1 MVKVIAGQLNDL
13 NEVLEE
19 TKQTQSSQ
27 TGSMDMV
34 VASLRDELNKKA
46 KVELVF
52 ALEENDKLQQES
64 PFRIINLE
72 QQLEDTR
79 SQLMMEEENLLSK
92 TRESKDLMIEFE
104 K

>member
-34 VASLRDELNKKA
+34 VASLRDELNKA

-64 PFRIINLE
+64 SA
-72 QQLEDTR
+72 R
-79 SQLMMEEENLLSK
+79 SLIWSSNWKILD
-92 TRESKDLMIEFE
+92 RN
-104 K
+104 